1 MSSNIKEIRDEIN
14 NNFPDKLEIPRIATK
29 NEVMNAELDNE
40 HLEFPE
46 PTESFKYREYI
57 EIRDKLLE
65 KYKNKIDPKTKELYE
80 EVKVIQI
87 ANNIYKKKLEKNRVE
102 SLKDGLKRFTEYYTK
117 KYGKNSINKMIKDME
132 RKRKD
137 ALKVGSIHSGK
148 YYNKDGPQKYDLDGV
163 DTGVKN
169 MSGEAKNLY
178 TSLKKKSRKSKKS
191 KKSRK
196 SKKSKKSRKSKK

>member
-14 NNFPDKLEIPRIATK
+14 NNFPDKLEIPRVATK

-46 PTESFKYREYI
+46 PTGSFKYREYI
-57 EIRDKLLE
+57 EIRDKLFE
-65 KYKNKIDPKTKELYE
+65 KYKNKIDPKTKEPYE
-80 EVKVIQI
+80 EVKIVQM
-87 ANNIYKKKLEKNRVE
+87 ANNIYKKKLEKNRVD

-132 RKRKD
+132 RKRKN
-137 ALKVGSIHSGK
+137 ALKVGSIHSSK
-148 YYNKDGPQKYDLDGV
+148 YYDKDGPQNYDLEGV
-163 DTGVKN
+163 DTGIKN
-169 MSGEAKNLY
+169 ISNEAKKLY
-178 TSLKKKSRKSKKS
+178 TSLKKKSKKSRKSRKSKKS

-196 SKKSKKSRKSKK
+196 SKK